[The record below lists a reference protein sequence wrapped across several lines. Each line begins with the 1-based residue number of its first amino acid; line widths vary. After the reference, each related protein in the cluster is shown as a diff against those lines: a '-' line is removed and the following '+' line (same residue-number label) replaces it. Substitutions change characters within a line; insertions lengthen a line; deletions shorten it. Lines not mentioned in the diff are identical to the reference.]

1 MYFLKLSTINCHKNK
16 TINFVT
22 DNTDKTISKWTL
34 LDHTQ
39 KNRETL
45 QLITLSCCGQ
55 FSIPDINYD
64 ISKLFWDKKE
74 ALTVAYTMSLHK
86 SDSSVLDC
94 GFNTLTFNYKKGKVS
109 LSENDLPSE
118 LSGKEKSFKRT
129 IHGQNRTIFSLAYGT
144 SLQYH
149 IGSDDFT
156 FSDPA
161 FRASRYNNLFDNTAK
176 ITDPVAFLERLHY
189 KAVRCG
195 RYPAKQTLKS
205 LSILLEKYLAIDT
218 SQWQQKKVC
227 FQDVWDKLTL
237 EKQSS
242 LLPILDI
249 SRHIIDAFPQ
259 SGTPLQE
266 PGVVV
271 FVLANRHSINANL
284 NNSEHKQSFISWIQL
299 MDELFPKI
307 QFIMTLEKSF
317 IASFPDKVKQ
327 KTLSLA
333 KLIKKTINHKRKI
346 TTHLAPGTI
355 QLIQID
361 GRLPNLAL
369 MKLSSFYKSQ
379 GYKIKLSKG
388 LEKYT
393 GAEAVFGSSI
403 FSFPNSTRKLKNLK
417 KFYGNSLTL
426 GGSGIDLKLRLAD
439 SIENSDIDYELYP
452 ELKDRALG
460 FVTRGCPY
468 RCPFCLVPE
477 KEGNIRQ
484 VCDFDQLLKGR
495 RKLILLDDNILA
507 HPKKGELLEEMAQ
520 RNLAVNFTQ
529 TLDIRLLN
537 KELVSIL
544 KRIYYANTIFSRKV
558 IHFSLNNLSGLSKI
572 EKNYRLFDFTHKDNV
587 EFVCMYG
594 YDTTL
599 REDVERF
606 RFIRSLPGAYVF
618 VQEYKPILNAPPK
631 PKVDFFDADADQL
644 IKQLI
649 SIEFRQN
656 MKSMEKYY
664 RWLSEQYFLKFGQIH
679 VQLVDTIFRFNR
691 REQKGYYIATLSTSL
706 SEIIT

>member
-1 MYFLKLSTINCHKNK
+1 MYFLKLSAKNCNKNN

-22 DNTDKTISKWTL
+22 DNTDNTISKWTL
-34 LDHTQ
+34 LAHTQ

-45 QLITLSCCGQ
+45 QLITLSCCGH

-64 ISKLFWDKKE
+64 FSKLFRDKQE
-74 ALTVAYTMSLHK
+74 ALTIAYTMSLHK
-86 SDSSVLDC
+86 VDSSALDF
-94 GFNTLTFNYKKGKVS
+94 GSNTLTFNYKKGKVS
-109 LSENDLPSE
+109 LNENSLDSA
-118 LSGKEKSFKRT
+118 LSGRERSFKRT
-129 IHGQNRTIFSLAYGT
+129 IQGQNRTIFSLAYG
-144 SLQYH
+144 SSIKYH
-149 IGSDDFT
+149 TGSDDFT
-156 FSDPA
+156 FSDPC
-161 FRASRYNNLFDNTAK
+161 FRVYRYNSLFNNTAK
-176 ITDPVAFLERLHY
+176 ITDPIAFLERLHY
-189 KAVRCG
+189 KGIRCG
-195 RYPAKQTLKS
+195 RYPGKQTLNS
-205 LSILLEKYLAIDT
+205 LSTLLAKHLAIDT
-218 SQWQQKKVC
+218 SQWLQKKVC
-227 FQDVWDKLTL
+227 FQDTWNKLTL
-237 EKQSS
+237 CQQRS

-249 SRHIIDAFPQ
+249 SRHIIDAFPK

-271 FVLANRHSINANL
+271 FVLANEHCINGNL
-284 NNSEHKQSFISWIQL
+284 NNAENKQAFNSWIQL
-299 MDELFPKI
+299 MDALFPEV
-307 QFIMTLEKSF
+307 QFIITLEESF

-333 KLIKKTINHKRKI
+333 KLIKKTSNYKSKK
-346 TTHLAPGTI
+346 TAHLTPGTI
-355 QLIQID
+355 QLIHID

-369 MKLSSFYKSQ
+369 MKLSAYYKSQ

-388 LEKYT
+388 IEKYT

-403 FSFPNSTRKLKNLK
+403 FSFPNSASKLKNLK
-417 KFYGNSLTL
+417 KFYGDSLTL

-439 SIENSDIDYELYP
+439 TIENGDIDYELYP
-452 ELKDRALG
+452 ELQDRALG

-495 RKLILLDDNILA
+495 NKLILLDDNILS
-507 HPKKGELLEEMAQ
+507 HPKKGELLEEMAR

-544 KRIYYANTIFSRKV
+544 KRVHYTNTTFSRKV
-558 IHFSLNNLSGLSKI
+558 IHFSLNNLSGLRKV
-572 EKNYRLFDFTHKDNV
+572 EKNYHLFDFTHKDNV
-587 EFVCMYG
+587 EFICMYG

-599 REDVERF
+599 CEDVERF
-606 RFIRSLPGAYVF
+606 RFLRSLPGAYVF

-631 PKVDFFDADADQL
+631 PKVDFFDTDADQL

-664 RWLSEQYFLKFGQIH
+664 RWLSEQYILKFGKVH
-679 VQLVDTIFRFNR
+679 VQLVDTIFRYNR
-691 REQKGYYIATLSTSL
+691 RDQKGHYIATLGGT
-706 SEIIT
+706 IT

>member
-1 MYFLKLSTINCHKNK
+1 MYYLKLSVQNCKKNN

-22 DNTDKTISKWTL
+22 DNTGNTILKWTL
-34 LDHTQ
+34 LAHTQ
-39 KNRETL
+39 KNREIL
-45 QLITLSCCGQ
+45 QLITLSCCGH

-64 ISKLFWDKKE
+64 ISKLFRDKKE
-74 ALTVAYTMSLHK
+74 DLTAAYTMSLHK

-94 GFNTLTFNYKKGKVS
+94 GSNTLTFNYKKGKVS
-109 LSENDLPSE
+109 LSENVLHPA

-129 IHGQNRTIFSLAYGT
+129 IDGQNRTIFSLAYGS

-149 IGSDDFT
+149 TGSDDFT
-156 FSDPA
+156 FSDPD
-161 FRASRYNNLFDNTAK
+161 FRVHRYNSLFNKTAK

-189 KAVRCG
+189 KGIRCG
-195 RYPAKQTLKS
+195 RYPAKQTLNS
-205 LSILLEKYLAIDT
+205 FSILLAKHLAIDT
-218 SQWQQKKVC
+218 SQWQQKKVN
-227 FQDVWDKLTL
+227 FQELWDKLTL
-237 EKQSS
+237 EQQRS

-249 SRHIIDAFPQ
+249 SRHIIDAFPK

-271 FVLANRHSINANL
+271 FELANRHCINGNL
-284 NNSEHKQSFISWIQL
+284 NNTGNKYTFISWIQL
-299 MDELFPKI
+299 MDALFPEI
-307 QFIMTLEKSF
+307 QFIITLEESF

-333 KLIKKTINHKRKI
+333 KLIKKPINNKSKK
-346 TTHLAPGTI
+346 TAHLAPGTI
-355 QLIQID
+355 QLIHID

-369 MKLSSFYKSQ
+369 MKLSSYYKSQ

-403 FSFPNSTRKLKNLK
+403 FSFPNSDRKLKNLK
-417 KFYGNSLTL
+417 NFYGDSLTL
-426 GGSGIDLKLRLAD
+426 GGSGIDLKLRLD
-439 SIENSDIDYELYP
+439 DTIEKGDIDYELYP
-452 ELKDRALG
+452 ELEDRALG

-477 KEGNIRQ
+477 KEGNVRQ
-484 VCDFDQLLKGR
+484 VCDFEQLLKGR
-495 RKLILLDDNILA
+495 SKLILLDDNILA
-507 HPKKGELLEEMAQ
+507 HPKKGELLEEMAR

-544 KRIYYANTIFSRKV
+544 KRISYSNTIFSRKV

-572 EKNYRLFDFTHKDNV
+572 EKNYRLFDFIPKDNI

-599 REDVERF
+599 RDDVERF

-631 PKVDFFDADADQL
+631 PKVDFFDTDTDQL

-664 RWLSEQYFLKFGQIH
+664 RWLSEQYILKFGKIH
-679 VQLVDTIFRFNR
+679 VQLVDTIFRYNR
-691 REQKGYYIATLSTSL
+691 RDQKGRYIATLGGM
-706 SEIIT
+706 IT